1 MILYHATHKSSLDS
15 IISKG
20 LSPSYYGAV
29 HGSMEYPLPKPCVFL
44 SSLQCSEN
52 LNSALFEHGEDE
64 VVVLTIDAA
73 GLDEEQFHC
82 DDSLYSI
89 VDGEHLEFVEDA
101 ADLREAVDE
110 FSEAYNLPKADVR
123 KAFKKL
129 LNKEDDSLYQPVLR
143 GFWREALE
151 VDKVVAYAGTI
162 SPERILAVTPYA
174 EAKRAALG
182 DAVQLDEDLSPDL

>member
-1 MILYHATHKSSLDS
+1 MILYHATRKSALDS
-15 IISKG
+15 IMSEG
-20 LSPSYYGAV
+20 LSPSYYGAI
-29 HGSMEYPLPKPCVFL
+29 HGTMEYPLPKPCIFL
-44 SSLQCSEN
+44 SSLANSEN

-73 GLDEEQFHC
+73 WLDEEQFHC

-101 ADLREAVDE
+101 ADLCEAVEE
-110 FSEAYNLPKADVR
+110 FSEAYSLPKAAVR
-123 KAFKKL
+123 KAFKTL
-129 LNKEDDSLYQPVLR
+129 IEGDDDSFYQSVLR

>member
-1 MILYHATHKSSLDS
+1 MILYHATRKSALDS
-15 IISKG
+15 IMSEG

-29 HGSMEYPLPKPCVFL
+29 HGSMEYPLPKPCIFL
-44 SSLQCSEN
+44 SSLANSEN
-52 LNSALFEHGEDE
+52 LNSNLFDQGEDE

-101 ADLREAVDE
+101 SDLREAVTD
-110 FSEAYNLPKADVR
+110 FSKAYNLPKAAVR
-123 KAFKKL
+123 KAFKTL
-129 LNKEDDSLYQPVLR
+129 IDEEDDSLYQPVLR

-151 VDKVVAYAGTI
+151 VDKVVSYAATI
-162 SPERILAVTPYA
+162 SPERILAVTTYI
-174 EAKRAALG
+174 EACQKAQRDTPDPEDNAAL
-182 DAVQLDEDLSPDL
+182 DF